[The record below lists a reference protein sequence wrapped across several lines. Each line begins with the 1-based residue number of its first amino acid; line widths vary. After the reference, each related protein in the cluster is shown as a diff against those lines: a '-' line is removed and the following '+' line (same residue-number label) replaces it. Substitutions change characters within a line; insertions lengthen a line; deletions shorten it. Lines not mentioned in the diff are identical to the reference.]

1 MVMDLIHNSA
11 LDKAAQWYRR
21 QQQSRV
27 QMEEIEFQQFKNGE
41 SAEETEMAA
50 VTARLVN
57 EAKFEAIVKQK

>member
-1 MVMDLIHNSA
+1 
-11 LDKAAQWYRR
+11 
-21 QQQSRV
+21 
-27 QMEEIEFQQFKNGE
+27 MEEIEFQQFKNGE